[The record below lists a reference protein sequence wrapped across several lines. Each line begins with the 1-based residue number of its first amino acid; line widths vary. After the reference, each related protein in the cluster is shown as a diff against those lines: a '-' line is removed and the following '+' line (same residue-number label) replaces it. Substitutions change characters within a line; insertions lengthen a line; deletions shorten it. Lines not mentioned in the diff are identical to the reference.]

1 MTNLEKAIEAIE
13 KQQGK
18 LKKFS
23 MAHTVGE
30 QLKDILRDQ
39 PTAAGIVLQD
49 LANAGMGIV
58 DCEKKIAAY
67 ASKHREGSAGCCPPQ
82 EADRIIREFYGIPAR
97 PDPVRLT
104 FTSGPALA
112 AQVQKETKPKKINL
126 ASFL

>member
-1 MTNLEKAIEAIE
+1 MTDVEKVIEAIE

-49 LANAGMGIV
+49 FENTGMGIV

-67 ASKHREGSAGCCPPQ
+67 AREHREGNGGCCPPL
-82 EADRIIREFYGIPAR
+82 EADRIIREFYGIPVRVVIGVDLANG
-97 PDPVRLT
+97 PD
-104 FTSGPALA
+104 FTATMKPA
-112 AQVQKETKPKKINL
+112 QKPKKINL
-126 ASFL
+126 AKYL

>member
-1 MTNLEKAIEAIE
+1 MTDLEKAIEAIE
-13 KQQGK
+13 KQQDK

-23 MAHTVGE
+23 MANTVGE

-49 LANAGMGIV
+49 LANAGMEIT

-67 ASKHREGSAGCCPPQ
+67 AREHREGNGGCCPPR

-97 PDPVRLT
+97 VVIGVDLANGPD
-104 FTSGPALA
+104 FTAYAKP
-112 AQVQKETKPKKINL
+112 VQKRKTINL
-126 ASFL
+126 ADYL

>member
-1 MTNLEKAIEAIE
+1 MTDLEKAIEAIE

-30 QLKDILRDQ
+30 PLKDILRDQ
-39 PTAAGIVLQD
+39 PTAAGIVLLD

>member
-1 MTNLEKAIEAIE
+1 MTDLEKAIEAIE

-49 LANAGMGIV
+49 LANAGMG

-67 ASKHREGSAGCCPPQ
+67 AREHREGNGGCCPPQ

-97 PDPVRLT
+97 VVIGIDLANGPD
-104 FTSGPALA
+104 FTAEVKPAP
-112 AQVQKETKPKKINL
+112 KPKKFNL
-126 ASFL
+126 ANYL

>member
-1 MTNLEKAIEAIE
+1 MTDLEKAIEAIE

-49 LANAGMGIV
+49 FENPGMGIV

-67 ASKHREGSAGCCPPQ
+67 AKEHREGNGGCCPPL

-104 FTSGPALA
+104 FASGPALA

>member
-1 MTNLEKAIEAIE
+1 MTDLEKAIEAIE
-13 KQQGK
+13 KQQDK

-39 PTAAGIVLQD
+39 TTAAGIVLQD
-49 LANAGMGIV
+49 LANAGMEIT

-67 ASKHREGSAGCCPPQ
+67 AREHREGNGGCCPPR

-97 PDPVRLT
+97 VVIGVDLANGPD
-104 FTSGPALA
+104 FTAYAKP
-112 AQVQKETKPKKINL
+112 VQKRKTINL
-126 ASFL
+126 ADYL

>member
-1 MTNLEKAIEAIE
+1 MTDLEKAIEAIE

-18 LKKFS
+18 LKKLS

-49 LANAGMGIV
+49 LANTGMGIT

-67 ASKHREGSAGCCPPQ
+67 ASKNREGNAGCCPPQ

-97 PDPVRLT
+97 VVIGIDLANGPDFTAEVR
-104 FTSGPALA
+104 PAP
-112 AQVQKETKPKKINL
+112 KPKKINL
-126 ASFL
+126 ANFL

>member
-1 MTNLEKAIEAIE
+1 MTDLEKAIEAIE

-39 PTAAGIVLQD
+39 PDAAGIVLED
-49 LANAGMGIV
+49 LKNAGMGIV
-58 DCEKKIAAY
+58 NCEKKIAAY
-67 ASKHREGSAGCCPPQ
+67 ASKHREGNTGCCPPQ

-97 PDPVRLT
+97 RAVIGIDLAQGRD
-104 FTSGPALA
+104 FTAEVKPAP
-112 AQVQKETKPKKINL
+112 KPKKINL
-126 ASFL
+126 ANFL

>member
-1 MTNLEKAIEAIE
+1 MTDLEKVIEAIE
-13 KQQGK
+13 KQQEK

-39 PTAAGIVLQD
+39 PTASGIVLQD
-49 LANAGMGIV
+49 FENAGMGIT
-58 DCEKKIAAY
+58 DCEKKIADY
-67 ASKHREGSAGCCPPQ
+67 ASKHREGRAGCCPPQ

-97 PDPVRLT
+97 PDPVHLT
-104 FTSGPALA
+104 FTPGPALA
-112 AQVQKETKPKKINL
+112 DQVQKETKPKKINL

>member
-1 MTNLEKAIEAIE
+1 MTDLEKAIEAIE

-67 ASKHREGSAGCCPPQ
+67 AKEHREGNGGCCPPL
-82 EADRIIREFYGIPAR
+82 EADRIIREFYGIPASGYWR
-97 PDPVRLT
+97 GVDLANGPD
-104 FTSGPALA
+104 FTAEVKLA
-112 AQVQKETKPKKINL
+112 PKPKKINL

>member
-1 MTNLEKAIEAIE
+1 MTDLEKAIEAIE

-49 LANAGMGIV
+49 LANAGMEIT

-67 ASKHREGSAGCCPPQ
+67 AREHREGNGGCCPPQ

-97 PDPVRLT
+97 VVIGVDLANGPD
-104 FTSGPALA
+104 FTAMVKPA
-112 AQVQKETKPKKINL
+112 QKPKKINL
-126 ASFL
+126 AKYL

>member
-1 MTNLEKAIEAIE
+1 MTDLEKAIAAIE

-30 QLKDILRDQ
+30 QLKDILRNQ

-49 LANAGMGIV
+49 LENAGMGIV

-67 ASKHREGSAGCCPPQ
+67 ANNHREGSAGCCPPL

-97 PDPVRLT
+97 VVIGVDLANGPD
-104 FTSGPALA
+104 FTAEVKPAP
-112 AQVQKETKPKKINL
+112 KPKKINL
-126 ASFL
+126 ANYL

>member
-1 MTNLEKAIEAIE
+1 MTDLEKAIEAIE

-23 MAHTVGE
+23 MAYTVGE

-49 LANAGMGIV
+49 LSNAGMGIT

-67 ASKHREGSAGCCPPQ
+67 ASKHREESAGCCPPL
-82 EADRIIREFYGIPAR
+82 EADRIIREFYGIPAHMVIGVDLANG
-97 PDPVRLT
+97 PD
-104 FTSGPALA
+104 FTAEVKPMP
-112 AQVQKETKPKKINL
+112 KPKKINL
-126 ASFL
+126 ANFL

>member
-1 MTNLEKAIEAIE
+1 MTDLEKAIEAIE

-23 MAHTVGE
+23 MAHAVGE

-49 LANAGMGIV
+49 LANAGMEIT

-67 ASKHREGSAGCCPPQ
+67 AREHREGNGGCCPPQ

-97 PDPVRLT
+97 VVIGVDLANGPD
-104 FTSGPALA
+104 FTAEVKLA
-112 AQVQKETKPKKINL
+112 PKPKKFNL
-126 ASFL
+126 ANYL

>member
-1 MTNLEKAIEAIE
+1 MTDLEKAIEAIE

-49 LANAGMGIV
+49 LANTGMEIT

-67 ASKHREGSAGCCPPQ
+67 AREHREGSAGCCPPQ
-82 EADRIIREFYGIPAR
+82 EADRIIREFYGIPFLGVDLANG
-97 PDPVRLT
+97 PDWT
-104 FTSGPALA
+104 ANAKPA
-112 AQVQKETKPKKINL
+112 QKQKKVNL
-126 ASFL
+126 ADFL

>member
-1 MTNLEKAIEAIE
+1 MTDLEKAIEAIE

-67 ASKHREGSAGCCPPQ
+67 AREHREGNGGCCPPQ

-97 PDPVRLT
+97 VVIGVD
-104 FTSGPALA
+104 LA
-112 AQVQKETKPKKINL
+112 NRSE
-126 ASFL
+126 

>member
-1 MTNLEKAIEAIE
+1 MTDLEKAIEAIE

-49 LANAGMGIV
+49 LANAGMDIV

-67 ASKHREGSAGCCPPQ
+67 AREHREGNGGCCPPQ

-97 PDPVRLT
+97 VVIGIDLANGPD
-104 FTSGPALA
+104 FTAEVKPAP
-112 AQVQKETKPKKINL
+112 KPKKINL
-126 ASFL
+126 ANFL

>member
-1 MTNLEKAIEAIE
+1 MTDLEKAIEAIE

-49 LANAGMGIV
+49 LENAGMGIV
-58 DCEKKIAAY
+58 DCKKKIAAY
-67 ASKHREGSAGCCPPQ
+67 AKEHREGNGGCCPPL

-97 PDPVRLT
+97 VVIGVDLA
-104 FTSGPALA
+104 SGPDFTATVKP
-112 AQVQKETKPKKINL
+112 AQKPKKINL
-126 ASFL
+126 AKYL

>member
-1 MTNLEKAIEAIE
+1 MTDLEKAIEAIE

-23 MAHTVGE
+23 MAHTVGG
-30 QLKDILRDQ
+30 QPKDILRDQ

-49 LANAGMGIV
+49 FENPGMSIV

-112 AQVQKETKPKKINL
+112 TQVQKETKPKKINL

>member
-1 MTNLEKAIEAIE
+1 MTDLEKALEAIE

>member
-1 MTNLEKAIEAIE
+1 MTDLEKAIEAIE

-49 LANAGMGIV
+49 LANTGMEIT

-67 ASKHREGSAGCCPPQ
+67 AREHREGNGGCCPPQ

-97 PDPVRLT
+97 VVIGVDLTNGPD
-104 FTSGPALA
+104 FTAEVKPAP
-112 AQVQKETKPKKINL
+112 KPKKFNL
-126 ASFL
+126 ANYL

>member
-1 MTNLEKAIEAIE
+1 MTDLEKAIEAIE

-67 ASKHREGSAGCCPPQ
+67 ASKHREGNAGCCPPH

-97 PDPVRLT
+97 AVIGVDLANGPD
-104 FTSGPALA
+104 FTAEVKPA
-112 AQVQKETKPKKINL
+112 PKHKKVNL
-126 ASFL
+126 ANYL

>member
-1 MTNLEKAIEAIE
+1 MTDLEKAIEAIE

-49 LANAGMGIV
+49 LANAGMEIT

-67 ASKHREGSAGCCPPQ
+67 AREHREGNGGCCPPQ

-97 PDPVRLT
+97 VVIGIDLANGPD
-104 FTSGPALA
+104 FTAMVKPA
-112 AQVQKETKPKKINL
+112 QKPKKINL
-126 ASFL
+126 AKYL

>member
-1 MTNLEKAIEAIE
+1 MTDLEKAIEAIE

-18 LKKFS
+18 IKKFS

-49 LANAGMGIV
+49 LANAGMEIT

-67 ASKHREGSAGCCPPQ
+67 AREHREGSGGCCPPQ

-97 PDPVRLT
+97 VVIGVDLANGPD
-104 FTSGPALA
+104 FTAEVKPAP
-112 AQVQKETKPKKINL
+112 KPKKFNL
-126 ASFL
+126 ANYL

>member
-1 MTNLEKAIEAIE
+1 MTDLEKAIEAIE

-49 LANAGMGIV
+49 LANTGMEIT

-67 ASKHREGSAGCCPPQ
+67 AREHREGNGGCCPPQ
-82 EADRIIREFYGIPAR
+82 EADRIIRAFYGIPAR
-97 PDPVRLT
+97 VVVGIDLANGPD
-104 FTSGPALA
+104 FTAEAKPT
-112 AQVQKETKPKKINL
+112 QKHKKFNL
-126 ASFL
+126 SNYM